1 MPVRSVC
8 DDAWSLAMRLTLIL
22 PPVEPEVYPA
32 EAACPYAGCGGRH
45 AQHWQAVPKPL
56 RDTQLSEVVAHR
68 YRCVRGGRT
77 FRVYPRGVGPD
88 QTSARL
94 KGVAV
99 MFYVLGMSYG
109 AVATAL
115 SALGWPLSKVAV
127 YYAVQ
132 EAGAAV
138 AGLRR
143 EAVAR
148 GGGRVAAL
156 GVDLTSVRCA
166 GQWLTVGIGVDA
178 VRGTVLSLDL
188 LPNGEAAT
196 LTAWVQ
202 DLASVLGAALLV
214 SDDADPFKTA
224 ADGSGLDQQVCKAHV
239 QRNTEAWVA
248 ASAPELAT
256 DADGSLAAIA
266 VAPAQAVADCQELL
280 RLMTERHPTP
290 EARATL
296 ATIHLRYRGAAK
308 PATGEAMSLAYR
320 LRLFSLDRWNLWPR
334 LTRYRTWE
342 GAGGET
348 VDGTNNACERAIGW
362 WVKER
367 YRPMRGS
374 KRPESV
380 LHVSRLIAAMGNAL
394 DGPGFELAAV
404 IA

>member
-1 MPVRSVC
+1 
-8 DDAWSLAMRLTLIL
+8 MRLSLIL
-22 PPVEPEVYPA
+22 PPVHPEVYPA
-32 EAACPYAGCGGRH
+32 VETCPYAGCGG
-45 AQHWQAVPKPL
+45 QHLQPWQAVPKPL
-56 RDTQLSEVVAHR
+56 RDTQVPEVVAQR
-68 YRCVRGGRT
+68 YRCGRCGRT
-77 FRVYPRGVGPD
+77 FRVYPQGVSHD

-115 SALGWPLSKVAV
+115 TALGWPLSKVAV

-148 GGGRVAAL
+148 GGGCVTAL
-156 GVDLTSVRCA
+156 GVDLTSVRCGGA
-166 GQWLTVGIGVDA
+166 WLTVGVSVDA

-196 LTAWVQ
+196 LTAWVR
-202 DLASVLGAALLV
+202 DLASVLGAELLV
-214 SDDADPFKTA
+214 SDDADQFKTA
-224 ADGSGLDQQVCKAHV
+224 ADASGVLQQVCTAHV
-239 QRNTEAWVA
+239 GRNTEAWVETITPA
-248 ASAPELAT
+248 LAS
-256 DADGSLAAIA
+256 DADGSLAAIG
-266 VAPAQAVADCQELL
+266 VAPEQAVADCRDLL
-280 RLMTERHPTP
+280 RLVVERQPTA
-290 EARATL
+290 EARAAL
-296 ATIHLRYRGAAK
+296 ETIHRRYLGAAK
-308 PATGEAMSLAYR
+308 PEKGGTMSLAYR

-342 GAGGET
+342 GPNGET
-348 VDGTNNACERAIGW
+348 LDGTNNACERAIGW

-367 YRPMRGS
+367 YRSMRGY
-374 KRPESV
+374 KRPASV
-380 LHVSRLIAAMGNAL
+380 RNVNRLIAAMGNAL
-394 DGPGFELAAV
+394 DGPGFALAEV